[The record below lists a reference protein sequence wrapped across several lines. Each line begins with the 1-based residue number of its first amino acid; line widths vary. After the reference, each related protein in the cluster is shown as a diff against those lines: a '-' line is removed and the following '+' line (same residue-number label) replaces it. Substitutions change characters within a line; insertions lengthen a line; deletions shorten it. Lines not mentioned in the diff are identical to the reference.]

1 MCALLFLTVRLDGSR
16 TVAYQGYIFTCQ
28 VDNFSNHRTN
38 NILVILNRLQTDSS
52 WFEAR
57 SNESLSVK
65 ALIECSGMVVRTGP
79 EAIGQDGG
87 ILWVRVVRGYD
98 GTSVG
103 AVGCLLACT
112 MSRRGR
118 VGLGNGDGA
127 IAEG

>member
-1 MCALLFLTVRLDGSR
+1 MVHELLLTRAIS
-16 TVAYQGYIFTCQ
+16 FTCQ
-28 VDNFSNHRTN
+28 VDNFSDHRTN
-38 NILVILNRLQTDSS
+38 NIIFVILNRLQTDSI

-65 ALIECSGMVVRTGP
+65 ALIECSGLVVRTGP

-112 MSRRGR
+112 MSQTGR
-118 VGLGNGDGA
+118 VGLVNGDGA